1 MSLSRT
7 ALVILF
13 MRISNTALMM
23 IGPILL
29 VRLLSVEEFGTYREF
44 LVYISVLLPI
54 TSFAFNQ
61 SLMYFVPAFPGHTWL
76 LVRQTVLATAVS
88 SVTICGGLWIL
99 NWALNGHILGQYGA
113 QILIYTLFCV
123 NVDFWE
129 FLWISQQRTSAAF
142 AYTSGRLIVRLCV
155 ILIVAAVTHS
165 VTDIINWLLAMEAT
179 RLIACAIAWRRLSR
193 KESSSRDDLWK
204 AQFRYCLPL
213 GASRMVAI
221 FNRYIGNIL
230 IARMIG
236 PTGLAQYSIGTYAV
250 PVLYEARNS
259 VSDAILPRMAKDSGG
274 DTNSVSLALWYR
286 SNALFA
292 MMLVPVGVLLARYAE
307 LFVVTLFSENY
318 LPAVVVFQVYLLAIL
333 SDTVDFG
340 VALRLLGITTTFVRG
355 SILGTAV
362 NLGLLLTLLPRIGI
376 TGAVIALVVT
386 QLVVFGYY
394 AHRVARATR
403 TRIAQAANLHVLLRV
418 ILAAI
423 VPIPLLALPAHAGIM
438 DLLTASVSAAVYVA
452 AYVALLHFF
461 GSLEIKAV
469 LHDCRRMIGSF
480 QSRRSSSS

>member
-1 MSLSRT
+1 
-7 ALVILF
+7 
-13 MRISNTALMM
+13 
-23 IGPILL
+23 
-29 VRLLSVEEFGTYREF
+29 
-44 LVYISVLLPI
+44 
-54 TSFAFNQ
+54 
-61 SLMYFVPAFPGHTWL
+61 
-76 LVRQTVLATAVS
+76 
-88 SVTICGGLWIL
+88 
-99 NWALNGHILGQYGA
+99 
-113 QILIYTLFCV
+113 
-123 NVDFWE
+123 
-129 FLWISQQRTSAAF
+129 
-142 AYTSGRLIVRLCV
+142 
-155 ILIVAAVTHS
+155 
-165 VTDIINWLLAMEAT
+165 
-179 RLIACAIAWRRLSR
+179 
-193 KESSSRDDLWK
+193 
-204 AQFRYCLPL
+204 
-213 GASRMVAI
+213 MVAI